1 MWELK
6 KQKNKKHQKLC
17 SGLFPV
23 PRAWKL
29 ASGGHLEEG

>member
-6 KQKNKKHQKLC
+6 KKNELC
-17 SGLFPV
+17 SGLLLV
-23 PRAWKL
+23 PRVWKL